1 MKNILLPT
9 DFSENS
15 WNSIAYALQLF
26 DKEKCTFHL
35 LNTYMPSIYHM
46 DYMPSGAGYTG
57 VADALKESSTI
68 GLEVFKSKILKDYV
82 NERHTIE
89 TISSLNMI
97 ISEIREVVIE
107 KSIDIIVMGTKG
119 ASGIIETILGTNT
132 MTVINDIKCPTIAVP
147 ESFKFSKL
155 KKILFPTDFELF
167 YQSEHLNLI
176 IDLAEKHNSEIHLLH
191 VLGKNTQELT
201 ENQERNIMRLK
212 SLLKDIKL
220 ISHFENHKHIANS
233 IDDFLLK
240 MRVDLLVMMNNKN
253 SFFDNVFFKPIIN
266 KIGFHLKT
274 PFLVL
279 PSNK

>member
-15 WNSIAYALQLF
+15 WNAIEYALQLF
-26 DKEKCTFHL
+26 KNEECTFYL

-46 DYMPSGAGYTG
+46 DYMPSAVGYTG
-57 VADALKESSTI
+57 FADALKETSI
-68 GLEVFKSKILKDYV
+68 KGLKVFKSKILKDYASEGHV
-82 NERHTIE
+82 IE

-107 KSIDIIVMGTKG
+107 KSIDLIIMGTKG
-119 ASGIIETILGTNT
+119 ASGIVETILGTNT
-132 MTVINDIKCPTIAVP
+132 MTVINEIKCPTIAVP
-147 ESFKFSKL
+147 EGFKFTKL
-155 KKILFPTDFELF
+155 KKVLFPTDYELF

-176 IDLAEKHNSEIHLLH
+176 IDLSKKHNSEIHLLH

-201 ENQERNIMRLK
+201 ENQERNILRLK
-212 SLLKDIKL
+212 SFFKDIKP

-233 IDDFLLK
+233 VDDFLLK
-240 MRVDLLVMMNNKN
+240 MHVDLLVMMNNKN
-253 SFFDNVFFKPIIN
+253 SFFDNIFFKPIIN
-266 KIGFHLKT
+266 KIGFHLKI
-274 PFLVL
+274 PFLVI